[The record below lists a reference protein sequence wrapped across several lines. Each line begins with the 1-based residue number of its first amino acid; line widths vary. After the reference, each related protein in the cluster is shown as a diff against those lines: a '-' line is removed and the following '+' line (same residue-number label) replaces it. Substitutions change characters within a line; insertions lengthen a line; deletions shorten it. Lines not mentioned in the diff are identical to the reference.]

1 MSGYSLS
8 KLSEKCKSCPKV
20 DTCEHKK
27 MELCAFSELP
37 ARVSADIG
45 NVAVVSA
52 SVPYMRERIKSP
64 LSPFAYKDELEKAL
78 NDYHFGN
85 RFMNSAT

>member
-1 MSGYSLS
+1 MAGYSLS

-27 MELCAFSELP
+27 MELCALAELP